1 MAKKPTTSRNGSL
14 INSTAKATQSI
25 AQAIT
30 GRRKGSEGISIHV
43 HVGDL
48 ILIGF
53 DEAVDAEEWGAR
65 EINNDGSAGSARSS
79 AQQEAEPERK
89 TKRRI
94 SFRKGDVQVIA
105 DEEAEPA
112 GAPRPRKP
120 ARAVSARKKSAAP
133 KKTASLKRK

>member
-1 MAKKPTTSRNGSL
+1 MARKPTKSKNSSL
-14 INSTAKATQSI
+14 IDSTAKATQSI

-48 ILIGF
+48 FLIGF
-53 DEAVDAEEWGAR
+53 DEAIDAEEWGAR
-65 EINNDGSAGSARSS
+65 EVNNDGSAGSARSL
-79 AQQEAEPERK
+79 AQQDAEPERK

-94 SFRKGDVQVIA
+94 SFRKGDVQVTA

-112 GAPRPRKP
+112 GASRGRKP
-120 ARAVSARKKSAAP
+120 GKAAGTRKRSVAP
-133 KKTASLKRK
+133 KKTASRKRK

>member
-1 MAKKPTTSRNGSL
+1 MAKKPTMSRNASL
-14 INSTAKATQSI
+14 IDSTAKATQ
-25 AQAIT
+25 AITNAVT

-53 DEAVDAEEWGAR
+53 DEAIDAEEWGAR
-65 EINNDGSAGSARSS
+65 EINNEGAAGSARSS
-79 AQQEAEPERK
+79 AQQDAEPERK

-94 SFRKGDVQVIA
+94 SFRKGDVQVTA

-112 GAPRPRKP
+112 GAPSRRKP
-120 ARAVSARKKSAAP
+120 GRAASARKKSAAP
-133 KKTASLKRK
+133 KKTAGRKRK